1 MHSILEVDS
10 EQLCQ
15 KKGYNK
21 NSMITK
27 IDRELAEQIVNT
39 IKDVC
44 DHDINFIAPSG
55 IILASTDSSRVGTFH
70 EIGQQVAASG
80 SVLEV
85 TEENNFSGTKQGINL
100 PLYHNE
106 HLLAV
111 IGITGIPDKV
121 RNYAYLAER
130 ITNLLI
136 REQELNQYS
145 RRQADKKHFVIQSL
159 IRNET
164 DNQEYLTSCL
174 HEFKIDLNT
183 KKRIVL
189 IRTNKQN
196 PITNRSILEQKIQ
209 QMFAQAHVCLHTF
222 NYPGDFIALIEETDF
237 EKQNYIFKLFA
248 KEHFDILDIAVG
260 KPTSLFQLHISYQSA
275 ETALH
280 SLIIS
285 SEHYVIFDDLTLEL
299 ILSTITPENQKEFLA
314 KTIAPLNE
322 QELHLLEVYFSE
334 EMSLAA
340 TSERLFLHKN
350 TLQYKLNAI
359 QKKCSLNPRKFQD
372 AVLLYLAGK
381 IK

>member
-1 MHSILEVDS
+1 MSVIMTSTLLLHLVSFSPAQTHPVS
-10 EQLCQ
+10 EPFTRLD
-15 KKGYNK
+15 N
-21 NSMITK
+21 
-27 IDRELAEQIVNT
+27 RPLL
-39 IKDVC
+39 
-44 DHDINFIAPSG
+44 P
-55 IILASTDSSRVGTFH
+55 
-70 EIGQQVAASG
+70 G

-85 TEENNFSGTKQGINL
+85 TEDNNFSGTKQGINL

-121 RNYAYLAER
+121 RSYAYLAER

-196 PITNRSILEQKIQ
+196 PITNRSVLEQKIQ

-260 KPTSLFQLHISYQSA
+260 KPTSLFQLHTSYQSA

>member
-1 MHSILEVDS
+1 
-10 EQLCQ
+10 
-15 KKGYNK
+15 
-21 NSMITK
+21 MITK

-70 EIGQQVAASG
+70 EIGQQAAASG

-85 TEENNFSGTKQGINL
+85 TEDNNFSGTKQGINL

-106 HLLAV
+106 HPLAV

-121 RNYAYLAER
+121 RSYAYLAER

-237 EKQNYIFKLFA
+237 
-248 KEHFDILDIAVG
+248 
-260 KPTSLFQLHISYQSA
+260 
-275 ETALH
+275 
-280 SLIIS
+280 
-285 SEHYVIFDDLTLEL
+285 DDLTLEL

>member
-1 MHSILEVDS
+1 
-10 EQLCQ
+10 
-15 KKGYNK
+15 
-21 NSMITK
+21 MITH
-27 IDRELAEQIVNT
+27 ISHTLAQQIVNT

-44 DHDINFIAPSG
+44 SYDINFINPSG
-55 IILASTDSSRVGTFH
+55 TIIASTNSARIGTFH
-70 EIGQQVAASG
+70 EIGRKAAATGTTIEVAESD
-80 SVLEV
+80 
-85 TEENNFSGTKQGINL
+85 NFTGTRQGINM
-100 PLYHNE
+100 PLYHEDN
-106 HLLAV
+106 LLAV
-111 IGITGIPDKV
+111 IGITGSPEKV
-121 RNYAYLAER
+121 RKYAFLAQR
-130 ITNLLI
+130 ITSLLI

-196 PITNRSILEQKIQ
+196 PITNRSVLEQKIQ

-260 KPTSLFQLHISYQSA
+260 KPTSLFQLHTSYQSA

-299 ILSTITPENQKEFLA
+299 ILSTITLENQKEFLA

>member
-1 MHSILEVDS
+1 MRSILEVGS
-10 EQLCQ
+10 EQLGQ

-70 EIGQQVAASG
+70 EIGQQAAASG

-85 TEENNFSGTKQGINL
+85 TEDNNFSGTKQGINL

-121 RNYAYLAER
+121 RSYAYLAER

-285 SEHYVIFDDLTLEL
+285 SEHYVIFDNLTLEL
-299 ILSTITPENQKEFLA
+299 ILSTIAPENQKEFLA

>member
-1 MHSILEVDS
+1 
-10 EQLCQ
+10 
-15 KKGYNK
+15 
-21 NSMITK
+21 MITK
-27 IDRELAEQIVNT
+27 IDRKLAEQIVNT

-70 EIGQQVAASG
+70 EIGQQAADSG

-85 TEENNFSGTKQGINL
+85 TEDNNFSGTKQGINL

-106 HLLAV
+106 YLLAV
-111 IGITGIPDKV
+111 IGITGAPDKV
-121 RNYAYLAER
+121 RSYAYLAER

-159 IRNET
+159 VRNET

-189 IRTNKQN
+189 IRINKQN
-196 PITNRSILEQKIQ
+196 TITNRSILEQKIQ
-209 QMFAQAHVCLHTF
+209 QIFAQAHVCLHTF
-222 NYPGDFIALIEETDF
+222 NYPGDFIALIEENEF

-248 KEHFDILDIAVG
+248 KEHFDILNIAVG
-260 KPTSLFQLHISYQSA
+260 KPTSLFQLHTSYQSA

-280 SLIIS
+280 SLTIS
-285 SEHYVIFDDLTLEL
+285 SEHYVVFDDLTLEL
-299 ILSTITPENQKEFLA
+299 ILSTITPENQKEYLA

-359 QKKCSLNPRKFQD
+359 QKKCSLNPRKFQN

-381 IK
+381 IQGN

>member
-1 MHSILEVDS
+1 MRSILEVGS

-70 EIGQQVAASG
+70 EIGQQAAASG

-85 TEENNFSGTKQGINL
+85 TEDNNFSGTKQGINL

-121 RNYAYLAER
+121 RSYAYLAER

-145 RRQADKKHFVIQSL
+145 RADKKHFVIQSL

-260 KPTSLFQLHISYQSA
+260 KPTSLFQLHTSYQSA

>member
-1 MHSILEVDS
+1 MRSILEVDS

-70 EIGQQVAASG
+70 EIGQQAAASG

>member
-1 MHSILEVDS
+1 MRSILEVGS

-85 TEENNFSGTKQGINL
+85 TEDNNFSGTKQGINL

-121 RNYAYLAER
+121 RSYAYLAER

-299 ILSTITPENQKEFLA
+299 ILSTITP
-314 KTIAPLNE
+314 PLSNHHCE
-322 QELHLLEVYFSE
+322 W
-334 EMSLAA
+334 
-340 TSERLFLHKN
+340 
-350 TLQYKLNAI
+350 
-359 QKKCSLNPRKFQD
+359 
-372 AVLLYLAGK
+372 
-381 IK
+381 

>member
-1 MHSILEVDS
+1 MRSILEVGS

-70 EIGQQVAASG
+70 EIGQQAAASG

-85 TEENNFSGTKQGINL
+85 TEDNNFSGTKQGINL

-121 RNYAYLAER
+121 RSYAYLAER

-196 PITNRSILEQKIQ
+196 PITNRSVLEQKIQ

-314 KTIAPLNE
+314 KTIAPLNA

>member
-1 MHSILEVDS
+1 MRSILEVGF

-70 EIGQQVAASG
+70 EIGQQAAASG

-85 TEENNFSGTKQGINL
+85 TEDNNFSGTKQGINL

-106 HLLAV
+106 HLLTV

-121 RNYAYLAER
+121 RSYAYLAER

-314 KTIAPLNE
+314 KTIAPLNA